1 MAKKK
6 KFRFPWFLLFM
17 VLYAVVFLA
26 GTRYGLQWFWGYIE
40 AFERSQPEHAIENYM
55 EQLSEENL
63 YAGSAELIAQLDS
76 NLISQEECH
85 AMIDEAVADGITYA
99 RNRKESTAEK
109 NIYMLLSGDKTIG
122 KVVTEPGEADEHGF
136 RVWSATEESFD
147 FSFLM
152 GTGSSITVPHHLTVS
167 VNGTALDESYI
178 TETGIRYTSI
188 AEYYDE
194 FEDLPYMVTYQT
206 PAVWGAQ
213 EWVVTDTEGNVVTID
228 ENTDMETFLD
238 TCTQE
243 EINQV
248 QTFATDFI
256 DQYMI
261 FISCSNEVRKQ
272 EYKELI
278 DYIVDDTALEDRMYD
293 AMDGLQ
299 WVTRQNAEL
308 ISMTVNSC
316 IRLGEGRYL
325 CDLTYVSETT
335 KFTGRSEDVTNT
347 KIILVVSGKK
357 LLAESMQNY

>member
-6 KFRFPWFLLFM
+6 KIRFPWLLLFM
-17 VLYAVVFLA
+17 VLYAVAFLVA
-26 GTRYGLQWFWGYIE
+26 TRHGLEWFWGYIE
-40 AFERSQPEHAIENYM
+40 AFERSQPEHAIEAYM

-63 YAGSAELIAQLDS
+63 YAGSAELITQLDS
-76 NLISQEECH
+76 NLISEAECR
-85 AMIDEAVADGITYA
+85 AMIDGAVAEGITYA

-109 NIYMLLSGDKTIG
+109 NVYMLLSGDRTIG
-122 KVVTEPGEADEHGF
+122 KVITEPGEADAHGF

-152 GTGSSITVPHHLTVS
+152 GAGSSITVPHHLTVR

-178 TETGIRYTSI
+178 TQTDIHYTSI
-188 AEYYDE
+188 REYYDE
-194 FEDLPYMVTYQT
+194 FEGLPYMVTYQT
-206 PAVWGAQ
+206 PAVWGEQ
-213 EWVVTDTEGNVVTID
+213 ELIVTDAEGNVVTID
-228 ENTDMETFLD
+228 ENTDMESFLY
-238 TCTQE
+238 TCTQD
-243 EINQV
+243 EIDRV
-248 QTFATDFI
+248 HTFATDFI
-256 DQYMI
+256 DQYMT

-278 DYIVDDTALEDRMYD
+278 DYIVDGAALEDRMYE

-316 IRLGEGRYL
+316 IPLGEGRYL